1 MKKWIALLL
10 AVLLTTSLF
19 PTVTAAKAEAD
30 SSDIWAEIARIE
42 DGAINARTVQTEAAA
57 AAYAANVDKIIAA
70 VEASDACV
78 PGSINRH
85 GDFFYFTTTDGQV
98 NGYSP
103 RLRAKIRGAKA
114 TGADPEAVSGVETT
128 SFGTRGGWPGSKNV
142 AVFQPYYG
150 LDSSFTTQYPNEGVS
165 IAQATGGTSTT
176 YKTNDATVDAIA
188 DAIESCGVVIFDS
201 HGDTDYANGYDY
213 TSRAN
218 TSYICLQSGTGLTSA
233 DQATVTGPYGTYHH
247 AYYAG
252 SGYGGMKYY
261 CVDGTAISNHMERNS
276 PNGLLW
282 MAICLGMA
290 TDGLEAPM
298 RDRGVEVVYGYSQ
311 SVTFAGDF
319 AWEEVFWDEMIAGKD
334 VAASISAM
342 KTQIGCPDPNT
353 TDYPAWPIVV
363 SDEDAYP
370 GHGNVDAA
378 QTVYSTW
385 TLQQGFEVSA
395 YSGDETRG
403 TVSVMGTTIT
413 AMPKVGCYTSGYEVT
428 SGVATVEQNG
438 DVLEVTPESDCVI
451 RVDFADKN
459 PAALTYHVP
468 AGVSCPAPYQ
478 GYEKDS
484 VTIPTPKGTPTAD
497 GEDYFFYGWT
507 TAEVE
512 DVDTLPQPVY
522 KPGEVLDLPA
532 GQTDLY
538 ALYRYFKPDDPTVHG
553 QFLRLDAEPQSW
565 EGEIVITYQS
575 QKALDASGKYTGTA
589 IGSKSAVVDL
599 EQAGVVVSDNYLMN
613 VPDEMIYVASKN
625 AYGSFQIRM
634 KNAEFM
640 LCVSSDTNSLTTT
653 KAAAA
658 KAARWN
664 MQFTNGNA
672 VLQSVNYPA
681 RTLQYDTSL
690 TRFRAYNEGAKEP
703 LTVYQANPGKMMY
716 ATILHDKV
724 VCDEHDFTDWTVTAE
739 ATCVAAGERSH
750 YCRVCGFAETEVLPI
765 DPNHHTSNTE
775 QHGEVKPTCTEDG
788 KKADTYCADCGAKL
802 ADGETI
808 PALGHAWSEPVFTWS
823 GYESAKATRTCERD
837 ASHTETKDAAVT
849 KEVTQ
854 APTPTTN
861 GIRTYTASVVFD
873 GVTYTDTKTETIPA
887 IVYTWGEPT
896 WEWAEDGSAAT
907 ATFTANEDASIQQ
920 TLDAEIS
927 SVVKTKPGCETPGLR
942 ENTAK
947 VTFQEREY
955 TDVRTYEIPATGHG
969 WSEPAFTWNG
979 YESATAT
986 RICAKDLTHVET
998 KDAVVTAEVTTAP
1011 TMTEDGVRTYTA
1023 AVEFDGVTY
1032 TDTKTE
1038 TIPATGLV
1046 NPFVDVKEGDFFYDA
1061 VLWAFYHDPQITAG
1075 TSKTKFS
1082 PSNTC
1087 TREQVVTFLWRAKG
1101 CQEPT
1106 NTENP
1111 FKDVPADAYYT
1122 KAVLWAVE
1130 NGITN
1135 GKSKTKFGVG
1145 DPCTREQ
1152 VVTFLWRAE
1161 GEPEHETIDNP
1172 FTDVSETAY
1181 SYNAILWAVE
1191 KGITNGTSK
1200 TKFSPTKTCTRGEVV
1215 TFLWRNDQNK

>member
-70 VEASDACV
+70 VEASDAYV

-103 RLRAKIRGAKA
+103 RLRAKIRGAEA

-150 LDSSFTTQYPNEGVS
+150 LDSSFTNQYPNEGVS

-176 YKTNDATVDAIA
+176 YKTNNATVDAIA
-188 DAIESCGVVIFDS
+188 DAIETCGVVIFDS
-201 HGDTDYANGYDY
+201 HGDTDYSGSYGDY

-233 DQATVTGPYGTYHH
+233 DQAAVTGPYGTYHH

-261 CVDGTAISNHMERNS
+261 CVDGTAISNHMEGNS

-319 AWEEVFWDEMIAGKD
+319 DWEEVFWDEMIAGKN
-334 VAASISAM
+334 VADSISTM
-342 KTQIGCPDPNT
+342 KTQIGCPDPYT
-353 TDYPAWPIVV
+353 SSYPAWPIVV

-395 YSGDETRG
+395 YSSDETRG

-478 GYEKDS
+478 GYEKDG

-565 EGEIVITYQS
+565 EGEIVITYQG

-653 KAAAA
+653 KAASA

-690 TRFRAYNEGAKEP
+690 ARFRAYNEGAKEP

-765 DPNHHTSNTE
+765 DPNHHTGNTE

-808 PALGHAWSEPVFTWS
+808 PATGHA
-823 GYESAKATRTCERD
+823 
-837 ASHTETKDAAVT
+837 
-849 KEVTQ
+849 
-854 APTPTTN
+854 
-861 GIRTYTASVVFD
+861 
-873 GVTYTDTKTETIPA
+873 
-887 IVYTWGEPT
+887 
-896 WEWAEDGSAAT
+896 
-907 ATFTANEDASIQQ
+907 
-920 TLDAEIS
+920 
-927 SVVKTKPGCETPGLR
+927 
-942 ENTAK
+942 
-947 VTFQEREY
+947 
-955 TDVRTYEIPATGHG
+955 

-1135 GKSKTKFGVG
+1135 GKSKTRFGVG

-1161 GEPEHETIDNP
+1161 GEPEHETVDNP

-1181 SYNAILWAVE
+1181 SYDAILWAVE
-1191 KGITNGTSK
+1191 NGITNGTSK
-1200 TKFSPTKTCTRGEVV
+1200 TKFSPAKTCTRGEVV
-1215 TFLWRNDQNK
+1215 TFLWRNDQNN

>member
-70 VEASDACV
+70 VEASDAYV
-78 PGSINRH
+78 PGSIIRH

-103 RLRAKIRGAKA
+103 RLRAKIRGAEA

-150 LDSSFTTQYPNEGVS
+150 LDGSFTNQYPNEGVS

-188 DAIESCGVVIFDS
+188 DAIETCGVVIFDS

-233 DQATVTGPYGTYHH
+233 DQAAVTGPYGTYHH

-252 SGYGGMKYY
+252 SNGGMRYY
-261 CVDGTAISNHMERNS
+261 CVDGTAISNHMEGNS

-319 AWEEVFWDEMIAGKD
+319 AWEEVFWDKMIAGKN
-334 VAASISAM
+334 VADSISTM
-342 KTQIGCPDPNT
+342 KTQIGCPDPYT
-353 TDYPAWPIVV
+353 YSYPAWPIVV

-538 ALYRYFKPDDPTVHG
+538 ALYRYFKPDNPTVHG

-565 EGEIVITYQS
+565 EGEIVITYQG

-653 KAAAA
+653 KAATA

-664 MQFTNGNA
+664 MQFTNGNT

-690 TRFRAYNEGAKEP
+690 TRFRAHNEGTKEP

-765 DPNHHTSNTE
+765 DPNHHTGNTE

-808 PALGHAWSEPVFTWS
+808 PATGHA
-823 GYESAKATRTCERD
+823 
-837 ASHTETKDAAVT
+837 
-849 KEVTQ
+849 
-854 APTPTTN
+854 
-861 GIRTYTASVVFD
+861 
-873 GVTYTDTKTETIPA
+873 
-887 IVYTWGEPT
+887 
-896 WEWAEDGSAAT
+896 
-907 ATFTANEDASIQQ
+907 
-920 TLDAEIS
+920 
-927 SVVKTKPGCETPGLR
+927 
-942 ENTAK
+942 
-947 VTFQEREY
+947 
-955 TDVRTYEIPATGHG
+955 

-1038 TIPATGLV
+1038 SIPATGLV

-1161 GEPEHETIDNP
+1161 GEPEHETVDNP

-1181 SYNAILWAVE
+1181 SYDAILWAVE

-1200 TKFSPTKTCTRGEVV
+1200 TKFSPAKTCTRGEVV
-1215 TFLWRNDQNK
+1215 TFLWRNDQNN

>member
-78 PGSINRH
+78 PGSIIRH

-103 RLRAKIRGAKA
+103 RLRAKIRGVKA

-128 SFGTRGGWPGSKNV
+128 SFGTRGGWPSSKNV

-150 LDSSFTTQYPNEGVS
+150 LDGSFTTQYPNEGVS

-176 YKTNDATVDAIA
+176 YKTNNATVDAIA

-233 DQATVTGPYGTYHH
+233 DQAAVTGPYGTYHH
-247 AYYAG
+247 AFYAG
-252 SGYGGMKYY
+252 PGSGGMQYY
-261 CVDGTAISNHMERNS
+261 CVDGTAISNHMEGNS

-319 AWEEVFWDEMIAGKD
+319 AWEEVFWDEMIAGKN
-334 VAASISAM
+334 VADSISTM
-342 KTQIGCPDPNT
+342 KTRIGCPDPYTNS
-353 TDYPAWPIVV
+353 YPAWPIVV

-378 QTVYSTW
+378 QTVHSTW
-385 TLQQGFEVSA
+385 TLLPGFEVTA
-395 YSGDETRG
+395 YSSDETRG
-403 TVSVMGTTIT
+403 TVSVMGTTVT
-413 AMPKVGCYTSGYEVT
+413 AVPRIGCYTSGYEVT
-428 SGVATVEQNG
+428 EGVATVEQNG
-438 DVLEVTPESDCVI
+438 DVLEVTPESDCTI
-451 RVDFADKN
+451 RVDFADRN

-468 AGVSCPAPYQ
+468 EGVTCPAAVQ
-478 GYEKDS
+478 GYENDS
-484 VTIPTPKGTPTAD
+484 VTVSAPKGTPTAD
-497 GEDYFFYGWT
+497 GEDYYFCGWT
-507 TAEVE
+507 TAEFE
-512 DVDTLPQPVY
+512 DVDVLPRPVY
-522 KPGEVLDLPA
+522 KPGDEMLLSA

-538 ALYRYFKPDDPTVHG
+538 ALYRYFKPDDPTVPG
-553 QFLRLDAEPQSW
+553 EFLRMDAEPESW

-575 QKALDASGKYTGTA
+575 QKALDASGKYTGST
-589 IGSKSAVVDL
+589 IGSKYAVVDL
-599 EQAGVVVSDNYLMN
+599 ENAGVVVSDNYLIN
-613 VPDEMIYVASKN
+613 VPDEMIYVVTKSED
-625 AYGSFQIRM
+625 GSYRIRM
-634 KNAEFM
+634 KNSEYM
-640 LCVSSDTNSLTTT
+640 LCITSNTNSLNTT
-653 KAAAA
+653 KSPTA
-658 KAARWN
+658 KTARWS
-664 MQFTNGNA
+664 MKYANGTP
-672 VLQSVNYPA
+672 LIQSVNYEG
-681 RTLQYDTSL
+681 RSLQYNTSL
-690 TRFRAYNEGAKEP
+690 KQFRAFKDGDKEA

-765 DPNHHTSNTE
+765 DPNHHTGNTE
-775 QHGEVKPTCTEDG
+775 QHGEVEPTCTEDG

-808 PALGHAWSEPVFTWS
+808 PATGHTPAE
-823 GYESAKATRTCERD
+823 
-837 ASHTETKDAAVT
+837 AV
-849 KEVTQ
+849 KE
-854 APTPTTN
+854 N
-861 GIRTYTASVVFD
+861 E
-873 GVTYTDTKTETIPA
+873 K
-887 IVYTWGEPT
+887 
-896 WEWAEDGSAAT
+896 AAT
-907 ATFTANEDASIQQ
+907 CTEAGGYDMVVYCSVCN
-920 TLDAEIS
+920 AEIS
-927 SVVKTKPGCETPGLR
+927 R
-942 ENTAK
+942 EHT
-947 VTFQEREY
+947 
-955 TDVRTYEIPATGHG
+955 EIPATGHG

-1106 NTENP
+1106 STENP

-1122 KAVLWAVE
+1122 EAVLWAVE
-1130 NGITN
+1130 KGITN
-1135 GKSKTKFGVG
+1135 GKSKTRFGVG

-1161 GEPEHETIDNP
+1161 GEPEHETVENP

-1200 TKFSPTKTCTRGEVV
+1200 TRFSPAKTCTRGQIV
-1215 TFLWRNDQNK
+1215 TFLYRAYS

>member
-19 PTVTAAKAEAD
+19 PTATAAKAEAD

-42 DGAINARTVQTEAAA
+42 DGAINAKAVQTEAAA
-57 AAYAANVDKIIAA
+57 AAYAANVDEIIAA

-103 RLRAKIRGAKA
+103 RLRAKIRGAEA

-128 SFGTRGGWPGSKNV
+128 SFGTRGGWPASKNV

-150 LDSSFTTQYPNEGVS
+150 LDGSFTNQYPNEGVS

-176 YKTNDATVDAIA
+176 YKTNNATVDAIA

-252 SGYGGMKYY
+252 SGYGGMNYY

-319 AWEEVFWDEMIAGKD
+319 DWEEVFWDEMIAGKN
-334 VAASISAM
+334 VADSISTM
-342 KTQIGCPDPNT
+342 KTQIGCPDPYTNS
-353 TDYPAWPIVV
+353 YPAWPIVV

-478 GYEKDS
+478 GYEKDG

-538 ALYRYFKPDDPTVHG
+538 ALYRYFKPDNPTVHG

-653 KAAAA
+653 KAATA

-664 MQFTNGNA
+664 MQFTNGNT
-672 VLQSVNYPA
+672 VLQSVNYSA
-681 RTLQYDTSL
+681 RTLQYDTAL

-739 ATCVAAGERSH
+739 ATCVAAGERSR

-765 DPNHHTSNTE
+765 DPNHHTGNTE
-775 QHGEVKPTCTEDG
+775 QHGEVEPTCTEDG

-808 PALGHAWSEPVFTWS
+808 PATGHTPAE
-823 GYESAKATRTCERD
+823 
-837 ASHTETKDAAVT
+837 AV
-849 KEVTQ
+849 KE
-854 APTPTTN
+854 N
-861 GIRTYTASVVFD
+861 E
-873 GVTYTDTKTETIPA
+873 K
-887 IVYTWGEPT
+887 
-896 WEWAEDGSAAT
+896 AAT
-907 ATFTANEDASIQQ
+907 CTEAGGYDMVVYCSVCN
-920 TLDAEIS
+920 AEIS
-927 SVVKTKPGCETPGLR
+927 R
-942 ENTAK
+942 EHT
-947 VTFQEREY
+947 
-955 TDVRTYEIPATGHG
+955 EIPATGHG

-986 RICAKDLTHVET
+986 RICARDLTHVET

-1075 TSKTKFS
+1075 TSTIKFS
-1082 PSNTC
+1082 PYKTC

-1130 NGITN
+1130 KGVTN
-1135 GKSKTKFGVG
+1135 GTSKTKFGVG
-1145 DPCTREQ
+1145 QPCTREQ

-1161 GEPEHETIDNP
+1161 GEPEHETVDNP

>member
-78 PGSINRH
+78 PGSIIRH

-150 LDSSFTTQYPNEGVS
+150 LDGSFTTQYPNEGVS

-176 YKTNDATVDAIA
+176 YKTNNATIDAIA
-188 DAIESCGVVIFDS
+188 DAIETCGVVIFDS
-201 HGDTDYANGYDY
+201 HGDTDYSGSYGDY

-233 DQATVTGPYGTYHH
+233 DQAAVTGPYGTYHH

-252 SGYGGMKYY
+252 SNGGMRYY

-319 AWEEVFWDEMIAGKD
+319 DWEEVFWDEMIAGKN
-334 VAASISAM
+334 VADSISTM
-342 KTQIGCPDPNT
+342 KTQIGCPDPYT
-353 TDYPAWPIVV
+353 YSYPAWPIVV

-438 DVLEVTPESDCVI
+438 DVLEVTPESDCVV

-538 ALYRYFKPDDPTVHG
+538 ALYRYFKPDNPTVHG

-565 EGEIVITYQS
+565 EGEIVITYQG

-653 KAAAA
+653 KVATA

-664 MQFTNGNA
+664 MQFTNGNT

-690 TRFRAYNEGAKEP
+690 TRFRAHNEGTKEP

-765 DPNHHTSNTE
+765 DPNHHTGNTE

-802 ADGETI
+802 ADGET
-808 PALGHAWSEPVFTWS
+808 
-823 GYESAKATRTCERD
+823 
-837 ASHTETKDAAVT
+837 
-849 KEVTQ
+849 
-854 APTPTTN
+854 
-861 GIRTYTASVVFD
+861 
-873 GVTYTDTKTETIPA
+873 
-887 IVYTWGEPT
+887 
-896 WEWAEDGSAAT
+896 
-907 ATFTANEDASIQQ
+907 
-920 TLDAEIS
+920 
-927 SVVKTKPGCETPGLR
+927 
-942 ENTAK
+942 
-947 VTFQEREY
+947 
-955 TDVRTYEIPATGHG
+955 IPATGHG

-1122 KAVLWAVE
+1122 EAVLWAVE

-1161 GEPEHETIDNP
+1161 GEPEHTTTDNP

-1181 SYNAILWAVE
+1181 SYDAILWAVE

-1200 TKFSPTKTCTRGEVV
+1200 TKFSPAKTCTRGEVV

>member
-78 PGSINRH
+78 PGSIIRH

-150 LDSSFTTQYPNEGVS
+150 LDGSFTTQYPNEGVS

-176 YKTNDATVDAIA
+176 YKTNNATIDAIA
-188 DAIESCGVVIFDS
+188 DAIETCGVVIFDS
-201 HGDTDYANGYDY
+201 HGDTDYSGSYGDY

-233 DQATVTGPYGTYHH
+233 DQAAVTGPYGTYHH

-252 SGYGGMKYY
+252 SNGGMRYY

-319 AWEEVFWDEMIAGKD
+319 DWEEVFWDEMIAGKN
-334 VAASISAM
+334 VADSISTM
-342 KTQIGCPDPNT
+342 KTQIGCPDPYT
-353 TDYPAWPIVV
+353 YSYPAWPIVV

-438 DVLEVTPESDCVI
+438 DVLEVTPESDCVV

-538 ALYRYFKPDDPTVHG
+538 ALYRYFKPDNPTVHG

-565 EGEIVITYQS
+565 EGEIVITYQG

-653 KAAAA
+653 KVATA

-664 MQFTNGNA
+664 MQFTNGNT

-690 TRFRAYNEGAKEP
+690 TRFRAHNEGTKEP

-765 DPNHHTSNTE
+765 DPNHHTGNTE

-808 PALGHAWSEPVFTWS
+808 PALGHAWGEPV
-823 GYESAKATRTCERD
+823 
-837 ASHTETKDAAVT
+837 
-849 KEVTQ
+849 
-854 APTPTTN
+854 
-861 GIRTYTASVVFD
+861 
-873 GVTYTDTKTETIPA
+873 
-887 IVYTWGEPT
+887 
-896 WEWAEDGSAAT
+896 
-907 ATFTANEDASIQQ
+907 
-920 TLDAEIS
+920 
-927 SVVKTKPGCETPGLR
+927 
-942 ENTAK
+942 
-947 VTFQEREY
+947 
-955 TDVRTYEIPATGHG
+955 
-969 WSEPAFTWNG
+969 FTWNG

-1122 KAVLWAVE
+1122 EAVLWAVE

-1161 GEPEHETIDNP
+1161 GEPEHETVDNP

-1181 SYNAILWAVE
+1181 SYDAILWAVE

-1200 TKFSPTKTCTRGEVV
+1200 TKFSPAKTCTRGEVV

>member
-78 PGSINRH
+78 PGSIIRH

-150 LDSSFTTQYPNEGVS
+150 LDGSFTTQYPNEGVS

-176 YKTNDATVDAIA
+176 YKTNNATIDAIA
-188 DAIESCGVVIFDS
+188 DAIETCGVVIFDS
-201 HGDTDYANGYDY
+201 HGDTDYSGSYGDY

-233 DQATVTGPYGTYHH
+233 DQAAVTGPYGTYHH

-252 SGYGGMKYY
+252 SNGGMRYY

-319 AWEEVFWDEMIAGKD
+319 DWEEVFWDEMIAGKN
-334 VAASISAM
+334 VADSISTM
-342 KTQIGCPDPNT
+342 KTQIGCPDPYT
-353 TDYPAWPIVV
+353 YSYPAWPIVV

-438 DVLEVTPESDCVI
+438 DVLEVTPESDCVV

-538 ALYRYFKPDDPTVHG
+538 ALYRYFKPDNPTVHG

-565 EGEIVITYQS
+565 EGEIVITYQG

-653 KAAAA
+653 KVATA

-664 MQFTNGNA
+664 MQFTNGNT

-690 TRFRAYNEGAKEP
+690 TRFRAHNEGTKEP

-765 DPNHHTSNTE
+765 DPNHHTGNTE

-808 PALGHAWSEPVFTWS
+808 PALGHAWGEPV
-823 GYESAKATRTCERD
+823 
-837 ASHTETKDAAVT
+837 
-849 KEVTQ
+849 
-854 APTPTTN
+854 
-861 GIRTYTASVVFD
+861 
-873 GVTYTDTKTETIPA
+873 
-887 IVYTWGEPT
+887 
-896 WEWAEDGSAAT
+896 
-907 ATFTANEDASIQQ
+907 
-920 TLDAEIS
+920 
-927 SVVKTKPGCETPGLR
+927 
-942 ENTAK
+942 
-947 VTFQEREY
+947 
-955 TDVRTYEIPATGHG
+955 
-969 WSEPAFTWNG
+969 FTWNG

-1082 PSNTC
+1082 PYNTC
-1087 TREQVVTFLWRAKG
+1087 TREQVVTFLWRANG

-1122 KAVLWAVE
+1122 EAVLWAVE

-1161 GEPEHETIDNP
+1161 GEPEHETVDNP

-1181 SYNAILWAVE
+1181 SYDAILWAVE

-1200 TKFSPTKTCTRGEVV
+1200 TKFSPAKTCTRGEVV

>member
-78 PGSINRH
+78 PGSIIRH

-103 RLRAKIRGAKA
+103 RLRASIRGAKA

-150 LDSSFTTQYPNEGVS
+150 LDSSFTTQYSNEGAS

-176 YKTNDATVDAIA
+176 YKTNNATVDAIA
-188 DAIESCGVVIFDS
+188 DAIETCGVVIFDS

-233 DQATVTGPYGTYHH
+233 DQAAVTGPYGTYHH

-252 SGYGGMKYY
+252 SNGGMRYY
-261 CVDGTAISNHMERNS
+261 CVDGTAISNHMEGNS

-319 AWEEVFWDEMIAGKD
+319 AWEEVFWDEMIAGKN
-334 VAASISAM
+334 VADSISTM
-342 KTQIGCPDPNT
+342 KTQINCPDPYAYS
-353 TDYPAWPIVV
+353 YPAWPIVV

-395 YSGDETRG
+395 FSGDETRG

-538 ALYRYFKPDDPTVHG
+538 ALYRYFKPDNPTVHG

-613 VPDEMIYVASKN
+613 VPDEMIYVVEKD
-625 AYGSFQIRM
+625 AYGSYRIRM
-634 KNAEFM
+634 KNTEFM
-640 LCVSSDTNSLTTT
+640 LGLTSDTNSLTTT
-653 KAAAA
+653 KAATA

-664 MQFTNGNA
+664 MQFTNGNT

-690 TRFRAYNEGAKEP
+690 TRFRAHNEGTKEP

-765 DPNHHTSNTE
+765 DPNHHTGNTE

-808 PALGHAWSEPVFTWS
+808 PATGHA
-823 GYESAKATRTCERD
+823 
-837 ASHTETKDAAVT
+837 
-849 KEVTQ
+849 
-854 APTPTTN
+854 
-861 GIRTYTASVVFD
+861 
-873 GVTYTDTKTETIPA
+873 
-887 IVYTWGEPT
+887 
-896 WEWAEDGSAAT
+896 
-907 ATFTANEDASIQQ
+907 
-920 TLDAEIS
+920 
-927 SVVKTKPGCETPGLR
+927 
-942 ENTAK
+942 
-947 VTFQEREY
+947 
-955 TDVRTYEIPATGHG
+955 

-1061 VLWAFYHDPQITAG
+1061 VLWAFYHDPQITSG

-1082 PSNTC
+1082 PAKTC

-1101 CQEPT
+1101 CEEPK

-1161 GEPEHETIDNP
+1161 GEPEHEPVDNP

-1200 TKFSPTKTCTRGEVV
+1200 TKFSPAKTCTRGEVV
-1215 TFLWRNDQNK
+1215 TFLWRNDQNN

>member
-70 VEASDACV
+70 VEASDAYV
-78 PGSINRH
+78 PGSIIRH

-150 LDSSFTTQYPNEGVS
+150 LDSSFTTQYSNEGVS

-176 YKTNDATVDAIA
+176 YKTNNATVDAIA
-188 DAIESCGVVIFDS
+188 DAIETCGVVIFDS

-233 DQATVTGPYGTYHH
+233 DQAAVTGPYGTYHH

-252 SGYGGMKYY
+252 SNGGMRYY
-261 CVDGTAISNHMERNS
+261 CVDGTAISNHMEGNS

-319 AWEEVFWDEMIAGKD
+319 AWEEVFWDEMIAGKN
-334 VAASISAM
+334 VADSISTM
-342 KTQIGCPDPNT
+342 KTQIGCPDPYT
-353 TDYPAWPIVV
+353 YSYPAWPIVV

-395 YSGDETRG
+395 YSSDETRG

-538 ALYRYFKPDDPTVHG
+538 ALYRYFKPDNPTVHG

-565 EGEIVITYQS
+565 EGEIVITYQG

-653 KAAAA
+653 KVAAA

-664 MQFTNGNA
+664 MQFTNGNT

-690 TRFRAYNEGAKEP
+690 TRFRAHNEGTKEP

-765 DPNHHTSNTE
+765 DPNHHTGNTE

-808 PALGHAWSEPVFTWS
+808 PATGHA
-823 GYESAKATRTCERD
+823 
-837 ASHTETKDAAVT
+837 
-849 KEVTQ
+849 
-854 APTPTTN
+854 
-861 GIRTYTASVVFD
+861 
-873 GVTYTDTKTETIPA
+873 
-887 IVYTWGEPT
+887 
-896 WEWAEDGSAAT
+896 
-907 ATFTANEDASIQQ
+907 
-920 TLDAEIS
+920 
-927 SVVKTKPGCETPGLR
+927 
-942 ENTAK
+942 
-947 VTFQEREY
+947 
-955 TDVRTYEIPATGHG
+955 

-1087 TREQVVTFLWRAKG
+1087 TREQVVTFLW
-1101 CQEPT
+1101 
-1106 NTENP
+1106 
-1111 FKDVPADAYYT
+1111 
-1122 KAVLWAVE
+1122 
-1130 NGITN
+1130 
-1135 GKSKTKFGVG
+1135 
-1145 DPCTREQ
+1145 
-1152 VVTFLWRAE
+1152 
-1161 GEPEHETIDNP
+1161 
-1172 FTDVSETAY
+1172 
-1181 SYNAILWAVE
+1181 
-1191 KGITNGTSK
+1191 
-1200 TKFSPTKTCTRGEVV
+1200 
-1215 TFLWRNDQNK
+1215 

>member
-70 VEASDACV
+70 VEASDAYV

-103 RLRAKIRGAKA
+103 RLRAKIRGAEA

-150 LDSSFTTQYPNEGVS
+150 LDSSFTNQYPNEGVS

-176 YKTNDATVDAIA
+176 YKTNNATVDAIA
-188 DAIESCGVVIFDS
+188 DAIETCGVVIFDS
-201 HGDTDYANGYDY
+201 HGDTDYSGSYGDY

-233 DQATVTGPYGTYHH
+233 DQAAVTGPYGTYHH

-252 SGYGGMKYY
+252 SGYGGMQYY
-261 CVDGTAISNHMERNS
+261 CVDGTAISNHMEGNS

-342 KTQIGCPDPNT
+342 KTIGCPDPYT
-353 TDYPAWPIVV
+353 SSYPAWPIVV

-478 GYEKDS
+478 GYEKDG

-538 ALYRYFKPDDPTVHG
+538 ALYRYFKPDNPTVHG

-565 EGEIVITYQS
+565 EGEIVITYQG

-653 KAAAA
+653 KAASA

-672 VLQSVNYPA
+672 VFQSVNYPA

-690 TRFRAYNEGAKEP
+690 TRFRAYNEGTKEP

-716 ATILHDKV
+716 ATVLRDKI
-724 VCDEHDFTDWTVTAE
+724 VCETHSFTDWNVTVE
-739 ATCVAAGERSH
+739 PTCVAEGRQNR
-750 YCRVCGFAETEVLPI
+750 YCTVCGFAEAETLPI
-765 DPNHHTSNTE
+765 DPNHHTGNTE
-775 QHGEVKPTCTEDG
+775 QHGEVEPTCTEDG

-808 PALGHAWSEPVFTWS
+808 PATGHAWSEPVFTFS
-823 GYESAKATRTCERD
+823 
-837 ASHTETKDAAVT
+837 
-849 KEVTQ
+849 
-854 APTPTTN
+854 
-861 GIRTYTASVVFD
+861 
-873 GVTYTDTKTETIPA
+873 
-887 IVYTWGEPT
+887 
-896 WEWAEDGSAAT
+896 EDGTAAT
-907 ATFTANEDASIQQ
+907 ATRVCAND
-920 TLDAEIS
+920 
-927 SVVKTKPGCETPGLR
+927 
-942 ENTAK
+942 
-947 VTFQEREY
+947 
-955 TDVRTYEIPATGHG
+955 PA
-969 WSEPAFTWNG
+969 
-979 YESATAT
+979 
-986 RICAKDLTHVET
+986 HVET
-998 KDAVVTAEVTTAP
+998 RDCTVTAEITTAP
-1011 TMTEDGVRTYTA
+1011 TCTEPGETTYTA

-1032 TDTKTE
+1032 TAE
-1038 TIPATGLV
+1038 TTRTNVEPLGHDWSEPMIT
-1046 NPFVDVKEGDFFYDA
+1046 FA
-1061 VLWAFYHDPQITAG
+1061 VHRDRRRYHSG
-1075 TSKTKFS
+1075 H
-1082 PSNTC
+1082 
-1087 TREQVVTFLWRAKG
+1087 LHRARRHHLH
-1101 CQEPT
+1101 CRRR
-1106 NTENP
+1106 
-1111 FKDVPADAYYT
+1111 V
-1122 KAVLWAVE
+1122 
-1130 NGITN
+1130 
-1135 GKSKTKFGVG
+1135 
-1145 DPCTREQ
+1145 
-1152 VVTFLWRAE
+1152 
-1161 GEPEHETIDNP
+1161 
-1172 FTDVSETAY
+1172 
-1181 SYNAILWAVE
+1181 
-1191 KGITNGTSK
+1191 
-1200 TKFSPTKTCTRGEVV
+1200 
-1215 TFLWRNDQNK
+1215 

>member
-70 VEASDACV
+70 VEASDAYV

-103 RLRAKIRGAKA
+103 RLRAKIRGAEA

-150 LDSSFTTQYPNEGVS
+150 LDSSFTTQYSNEGVS

-188 DAIESCGVVIFDS
+188 DAIETCGVVIFDS
-201 HGDTDYANGYDY
+201 HGDTDYSGSYGDY

-233 DQATVTGPYGTYHH
+233 DQAAVTGPYGTYHH

-252 SGYGGMKYY
+252 SNGGMRYY

-319 AWEEVFWDEMIAGKD
+319 DWEEVFWDEMIVGKN
-334 VAASISAM
+334 VADSISTM
-342 KTQIGCPDPNT
+342 KTQIGCPDPYT
-353 TDYPAWPIVV
+353 SSYPAWPIVV

-395 YSGDETRG
+395 YSSDETRG

-478 GYEKDS
+478 GYEKDG

-538 ALYRYFKPDDPTVHG
+538 ALYRYFKPDNPTVHG

-565 EGEIVITYQS
+565 EGEIVITYQG

-613 VPDEMIYVASKN
+613 VPDEMIYVTSKN

-653 KAAAA
+653 KAASA

-672 VLQSVNYPA
+672 VFQSVNYPA

-765 DPNHHTSNTE
+765 DPNHHTGNTE

-808 PALGHAWSEPVFTWS
+808 PATGHA
-823 GYESAKATRTCERD
+823 
-837 ASHTETKDAAVT
+837 
-849 KEVTQ
+849 
-854 APTPTTN
+854 
-861 GIRTYTASVVFD
+861 
-873 GVTYTDTKTETIPA
+873 
-887 IVYTWGEPT
+887 
-896 WEWAEDGSAAT
+896 
-907 ATFTANEDASIQQ
+907 
-920 TLDAEIS
+920 
-927 SVVKTKPGCETPGLR
+927 
-942 ENTAK
+942 
-947 VTFQEREY
+947 
-955 TDVRTYEIPATGHG
+955 

-1135 GKSKTKFGVG
+1135 GKSKTRFGVG

-1161 GEPEHETIDNP
+1161 GEPEHETVDNP

-1181 SYNAILWAVE
+1181 SYDAILWAVE

-1200 TKFSPTKTCTRGEVV
+1200 TKFSPAKTCTRGEVV
-1215 TFLWRNDQNK
+1215 TFLWRNDQNN

>member
-78 PGSINRH
+78 PGSIIRH

-103 RLRAKIRGAKA
+103 RLRASIRGAKA

-150 LDSSFTTQYPNEGVS
+150 LDSSFTTQYSNEGVS

-176 YKTNDATVDAIA
+176 YKTNNATVDAIA
-188 DAIESCGVVIFDS
+188 DAIETCGVVIFDS

-233 DQATVTGPYGTYHH
+233 DQAAVTGPYGTYHH

-252 SGYGGMKYY
+252 SNGGMRYY
-261 CVDGTAISNHMERNS
+261 CVDGTAISNHMEGNS

-319 AWEEVFWDEMIAGKD
+319 AWEEVFWDEMIAGKN
-334 VAASISAM
+334 VADSISTM
-342 KTQIGCPDPNT
+342 KTQINCPDPYAYS
-353 TDYPAWPIVV
+353 YPAWPIVV

-538 ALYRYFKPDDPTVHG
+538 ALYRYFKPDNPTVHG

-653 KAAAA
+653 KAASA

-664 MQFTNGNA
+664 MQFTNGNT

-690 TRFRAYNEGAKEP
+690 TRFRAHNEGTKEP

-765 DPNHHTSNTE
+765 DPNHHTGNTE

-808 PALGHAWSEPVFTWS
+808 PATGHA
-823 GYESAKATRTCERD
+823 
-837 ASHTETKDAAVT
+837 
-849 KEVTQ
+849 
-854 APTPTTN
+854 
-861 GIRTYTASVVFD
+861 
-873 GVTYTDTKTETIPA
+873 
-887 IVYTWGEPT
+887 
-896 WEWAEDGSAAT
+896 
-907 ATFTANEDASIQQ
+907 
-920 TLDAEIS
+920 
-927 SVVKTKPGCETPGLR
+927 
-942 ENTAK
+942 
-947 VTFQEREY
+947 
-955 TDVRTYEIPATGHG
+955 

-1038 TIPATGLV
+1038 SIPATGLV

-1061 VLWAFYHDPQITAG
+1061 VLWAFYHDPQITSG

-1087 TREQVVTFLWRAKG
+1087 TREQVVTFLWRAMG
-1101 CQEPT
+1101 CEEPT

-1135 GKSKTKFGVG
+1135 GKSKTRFGVG

-1161 GEPEHETIDNP
+1161 GEPEHETVDNP

-1181 SYNAILWAVE
+1181 SYDAILWAVE
-1191 KGITNGTSK
+1191 HGITNGTSK
-1200 TKFSPTKTCTRGEVV
+1200 TKFSPAKTCTRGEVV

>member
-70 VEASDACV
+70 VEASDAYV

-103 RLRAKIRGAKA
+103 RLRAKIRGAEA

-150 LDSSFTTQYPNEGVS
+150 LDSSFTTQYSNEGVS

-176 YKTNDATVDAIA
+176 YKTNNATVDAIA
-188 DAIESCGVVIFDS
+188 DAIETCGVVIFDS

-233 DQATVTGPYGTYHH
+233 DQAAVTGPYGTYHH

-252 SGYGGMKYY
+252 SNGGMRYY
-261 CVDGTAISNHMERNS
+261 CVDGTAISNHMEGNS

-319 AWEEVFWDEMIAGKD
+319 AWEEVFWDEMIAGKN
-334 VAASISAM
+334 VADSISTM
-342 KTQIGCPDPNT
+342 KTQIGCPDPYT
-353 TDYPAWPIVV
+353 SSYPAWPIVV

-395 YSGDETRG
+395 YSSDETRG

-478 GYEKDS
+478 GYEKDG

-538 ALYRYFKPDDPTVHG
+538 ALYRYFKPDNPTVHG

-565 EGEIVITYQS
+565 EGEIVITYQG

-613 VPDEMIYVASKN
+613 VPDEMIYVVEKD
-625 AYGSFQIRM
+625 AYGSYRIRM
-634 KNAEFM
+634 KNTEFM
-640 LCVSSDTNSLTTT
+640 LGLTSDTNSLTTT
-653 KAAAA
+653 KAASA

-672 VLQSVNYPA
+672 VFQSVNYPA

-765 DPNHHTSNTE
+765 DPNHHTGNTE

-808 PALGHAWSEPVFTWS
+808 PATGHA
-823 GYESAKATRTCERD
+823 
-837 ASHTETKDAAVT
+837 
-849 KEVTQ
+849 
-854 APTPTTN
+854 
-861 GIRTYTASVVFD
+861 
-873 GVTYTDTKTETIPA
+873 
-887 IVYTWGEPT
+887 
-896 WEWAEDGSAAT
+896 
-907 ATFTANEDASIQQ
+907 
-920 TLDAEIS
+920 
-927 SVVKTKPGCETPGLR
+927 
-942 ENTAK
+942 
-947 VTFQEREY
+947 
-955 TDVRTYEIPATGHG
+955 

-1135 GKSKTKFGVG
+1135 GKSKTRFGVG

-1161 GEPEHETIDNP
+1161 GEPEHETVDNP

-1181 SYNAILWAVE
+1181 SYDAILWAVE

-1200 TKFSPTKTCTRGEVV
+1200 TKFSPAKTCTRGEVV
-1215 TFLWRNDQNK
+1215 TFLWRNDQNN

>member
-78 PGSINRH
+78 PGSIIRH

-103 RLRAKIRGAKA
+103 RLRASIRGAKA

-128 SFGTRGGWPGSKNV
+128 SFGTRGGWPSSKNV

-150 LDSSFTTQYPNEGVS
+150 LDGSFTTQYSNEGVS

-176 YKTNDATVDAIA
+176 YKTNNATVDAIA
-188 DAIESCGVVIFDS
+188 DAIETCGVVIFDS

-233 DQATVTGPYGTYHH
+233 DQAAVTGPYGTYYH
-247 AYYAG
+247 AYFAG
-252 SGYGGMKYY
+252 NGYNGMKYY
-261 CVDGTAISNHMERNS
+261 CVDGTAISNHMEGNS

-319 AWEEVFWDEMIAGKD
+319 AWEEVFWDKMIAGKN
-334 VAASISAM
+334 VADSISTM
-342 KTQIGCPDPNT
+342 KTQIGCPDPYT
-353 TDYPAWPIVV
+353 GSYPAWPIVV

-438 DVLEVTPESDCVI
+438 DVLEVTPESDCVV

-589 IGSKSAVVDL
+589 IGGKSAVVDL

-653 KAAAA
+653 KAATA

-664 MQFTNGNA
+664 MQFTNGNT

-716 ATILHDKV
+716 ATVLRDKI
-724 VCDEHDFTDWTVTAE
+724 VCETHSFTDWNVTVE
-739 ATCVAAGERSH
+739 PTCVAEGRQNR
-750 YCRVCGFAETEVLPI
+750 YCTVCGFAEAETLPI
-765 DPNHHTSNTE
+765 DPNHHTGNTE
-775 QHGEVKPTCTEDG
+775 QHGEVAPTCTEDG

-808 PALGHAWSEPVFTWS
+808 PATGHA
-823 GYESAKATRTCERD
+823 
-837 ASHTETKDAAVT
+837 
-849 KEVTQ
+849 
-854 APTPTTN
+854 
-861 GIRTYTASVVFD
+861 
-873 GVTYTDTKTETIPA
+873 
-887 IVYTWGEPT
+887 
-896 WEWAEDGSAAT
+896 
-907 ATFTANEDASIQQ
+907 
-920 TLDAEIS
+920 
-927 SVVKTKPGCETPGLR
+927 
-942 ENTAK
+942 
-947 VTFQEREY
+947 
-955 TDVRTYEIPATGHG
+955 

-1106 NTENP
+1106 STENP

-1130 NGITN
+1130 KGVTN

-1161 GEPEHETIDNP
+1161 GEPEHETAENP

-1181 SYNAILWAVE
+1181 SYDAILWAVE
-1191 KGITNGTSK
+1191 NDITKGTSK
-1200 TKFSPTKTCTRGEVV
+1200 TKFSPAKTCTRGQIV
-1215 TFLWRNDQNK
+1215 TFLYRAYP

>member
-78 PGSINRH
+78 PGSIIRH

-103 RLRAKIRGAKA
+103 RLRASIRGAKA

-150 LDSSFTTQYPNEGVS
+150 LDSSFTTQYSNEGVS

-176 YKTNDATVDAIA
+176 YKTNNATVDAIA
-188 DAIESCGVVIFDS
+188 DAIETCGVVIFDS
-201 HGDTDYANGYDY
+201 HGDTDYSGSYGDY

-233 DQATVTGPYGTYHH
+233 DQAAVTGPYGTYHH
-247 AYYAG
+247 AFYAG
-252 SGYGGMKYY
+252 PGSGGMQYY
-261 CVDGTAISNHMERNS
+261 CVDGTAISNHMEGNS

-319 AWEEVFWDEMIAGKD
+319 AWEEVFWDEMIAGKN
-334 VAASISAM
+334 VADSISTM
-342 KTQIGCPDPNT
+342 KTQIGCPDPYT
-353 TDYPAWPIVV
+353 SSYPAWPIVV

-413 AMPKVGCYTSGYEVT
+413 ALPKVGCYTSGYEVT

-438 DVLEVTPESDCVI
+438 DVLEVTPESDCVV

-565 EGEIVITYQS
+565 EGEIVITYQG

-653 KAAAA
+653 KAATA

-664 MQFTNGNA
+664 MQFTNGNT

-690 TRFRAYNEGAKEP
+690 TRFRAHNEGTKEP

-765 DPNHHTSNTE
+765 DPNHHTGNTE

-808 PALGHAWSEPVFTWS
+808 PALGHA
-823 GYESAKATRTCERD
+823 
-837 ASHTETKDAAVT
+837 
-849 KEVTQ
+849 
-854 APTPTTN
+854 
-861 GIRTYTASVVFD
+861 
-873 GVTYTDTKTETIPA
+873 
-887 IVYTWGEPT
+887 
-896 WEWAEDGSAAT
+896 
-907 ATFTANEDASIQQ
+907 
-920 TLDAEIS
+920 
-927 SVVKTKPGCETPGLR
+927 
-942 ENTAK
+942 
-947 VTFQEREY
+947 
-955 TDVRTYEIPATGHG
+955 

-1082 PSNTC
+1082 PAKTC

-1101 CQEPT
+1101 CEEPSST
-1106 NTENP
+1106 NNP

-1135 GKSKTKFGVG
+1135 GKSKTKFGAG

-1161 GEPEHETIDNP
+1161 GEPEHTTTDNP

-1181 SYNAILWAVE
+1181 SYDAILWAVE
-1191 KGITNGTSK
+1191 HGITNGTSK
-1200 TKFSPTKTCTRGEVV
+1200 TKFSPAKTCTRGEVV
-1215 TFLWRNDQNK
+1215 TFLWRNDQNN